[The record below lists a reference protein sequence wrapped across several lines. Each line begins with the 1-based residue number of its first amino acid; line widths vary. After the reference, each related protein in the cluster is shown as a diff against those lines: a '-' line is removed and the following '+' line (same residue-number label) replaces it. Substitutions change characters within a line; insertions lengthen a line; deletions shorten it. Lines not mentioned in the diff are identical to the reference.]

1 MNAATVHASK
11 KLPSSQKKAKCWNIS
26 DAQLVRRF
34 RDLFKMGQTSALS
47 DPEWTQHDICGE
59 AHTNLQLYL
68 YHITPWRSTQ
78 LTLTIILTFT
88 FRILFWLLLVLCS
101 HGCRLASRK
110 RSSLESCPPS
120 EGSSR
125 HILDRMPGSRN
136 DWSEPSSS
144 LMIHLPFLPLWGC
157 FRQSRLRKQ
166 LFPRKTRVEG
176 GSPVGQLKT
185 TEAASLKGAPTVEGI
200 D

>member
-1 MNAATVHASK
+1 MLKYFRCSTSKEIQRFVYNGTNLSPVWSRMNAAWYLWWSTHKPTTVS
-11 KLPSSQKKAKCWNIS
+11 LPHHPMK
-26 DAQLVRRF
+26 
-34 RDLFKMGQTSALS
+34 
-47 DPEWTQHDICGE
+47 E
-59 AHTNLQLYL
+59 HT
-68 YHITPWRSTQ
+68 T
-78 LTLTIILTFT
+78 TLTIIVTFT

-110 RSSLESCPPS
+110 RSSLERYPPS

-136 DWSEPSSS
+136 YWSEPASS
-144 LMIHLPFLPLWGC
+144 LMIHLPFLLLWGC

-185 TEAASLKGAPTVEGI
+185 TEAASLKGAPTAEGM